1 MMIEVDIID
10 ETHTLTMEQ
19 LRLVENVLHHAGE
32 AELLERPS
40 ELSVTFVHEEAIKEL
55 NRDHR
60 GIDKA
65 TDVLSFALNDGE
77 EEGSFDIL
85 PEGMPNM
92 LGDIIVSVGHIKS
105 QAHDYGHSFER
116 ELAFLV
122 VHGFLHLLGYDH
134 MNENDEKQMFT
145 KQEEILQSYGIGRS
159 KS

>member
-1 MMIEVDIID
+1 MIEVDIID

-19 LRLVENVLHHAGE
+19 LRLVENVLHHAGD
-32 AELLERPS
+32 AEHLNRPS
-40 ELSVTFVHEEAIKEL
+40 ELSVTFVNEEAIKEL

-92 LGDIIVSVGHIKS
+92 LGDIVVSVGHIKS
-105 QAHDYGHSFER
+105 QARDYGHSFER